1 MVALGLVLAGFAG
14 SQVALFLLVM
24 WLGGAVGSATVA
36 GLAEP
41 LGLAGAREPAGVGA
55 VSPPERLRR
64 MFDHVTMTVADRDA
78 SVPVYTAILATLG
91 IEPTAFDEYGDFSI
105 APASEGRPA
114 TRGVHIG
121 FRAPSRAAVDAFWQA
136 GTNAGWRSDGEP
148 GPRPQYVE
156 DYYGG
161 FLLDPDG
168 NSIEAV
174 HFETMRE
181 LGEIDHL
188 WIRVADVPAAT
199 RFYELVA
206 PHSGFRVAETREGY
220 ARFGGGPGR
229 GSFSL
234 LDNRATTKNFH
245 LAFPGTAAQ
254 VDAFHREAVAAGYR
268 DHGAPGERPQYH
280 PGYYGAFVLDPDGN
294 NVEIVDHRR

>member
-1 MVALGLVLAGFAG
+1 
-14 SQVALFLLVM
+14 
-24 WLGGAVGSATVA
+24 
-36 GLAEP
+36 
-41 LGLAGAREPAGVGA
+41 
-55 VSPPERLRR
+55 
-64 MFDHVTMTVADRDA
+64 MFDHVTITVADREA
-78 SVPVYTAILATLG
+78 SVPVYAAILATLG
-91 IEPTAFDEYGDFSI
+91 IEPTAFDEFGDFSI
-105 APASEGRPA
+105 ASASDARPA
-114 TRGVHIG
+114 TRGLHIG

-136 GTNAGWRSDGEP
+136 GTAAGWCSDGEP

-174 HFETMRE
+174 HYGTMRDQ
-181 LGEIDHL
+181 GEIDHL

-206 PHSGFRVAETREGY
+206 PHGGFRPVERREGY
-220 ARFGGGPGR
+220 VRFSGGPRG

-234 LDNRATTKNFH
+234 LDDRAPTEHVH

-254 VDAFHREAVAAGYR
+254 VEAFHREALAAGYR
-268 DHGAPGERPQYH
+268 DHGAPGERPEYH